1 LVIYQLK
8 LIKGD
13 RKMIRVLTQVD
24 DEQCQKLIQEQPAEN
39 LFIIGDIE
47 AFGYEQEF
55 QTIWGDFD
63 EKGNLRGILL
73 KYRENF
79 IPYSS
84 GEFDAE
90 GFADI
95 MNEYEDF
102 KILSGLKELTSKIEP
117 FLTREFHSRRQM
129 YYAKLDNTD
138 SLSNEDLTQIK
149 KTTIEDLP
157 KLVDLLNNIPEFSG
171 GNFSVENKRHGM
183 EKGVSRSYFI
193 KDGGILVSSASTTA
207 ENTKSAMIV
216 GVCTHPGHKKKGY
229 ATGCM
234 TKLCRDV
241 LEEGKELCLFYD
253 NPEAGKIYKNIGFE
267 DIGYWMMY
275 KF

>member
-1 LVIYQLK
+1 
-8 LIKGD
+8 
-13 RKMIRVLTQVD
+13 MIRVLTHID
-24 DEQCQKLIQEQPAEN
+24 DKQCQRLIQEQPAEN

-47 AFGYEQEF
+47 AFGYEQDF

-63 EKGNLRGILL
+63 ENGNMRGILL

-84 GEFDAE
+84 GEFDAK

-95 MNEYEDF
+95 INGCDDF
-102 KILSGLKELTSKIEP
+102 KFLSGLKEITLKVEP
-117 FLTREFHSRRQM
+117 FLTHQYQSKRQL

-138 SLSNEDLTQIK
+138 SLSKEDLTHIK
-149 KTTIEDLP
+149 KASLEDLP
-157 KLVDLLNNIPEFSG
+157 KLVELLNKISEFSG
-171 GNFSVENKRHGM
+171 GNFTVENRRHGM

-193 KDGGILVSSASTTA
+193 EDDSVFVSSASTTA

-216 GVCTHPGHKKKGY
+216 AVCTHPDHKKKGY
-229 ATGCM
+229 ATQCM

-241 LEEGKELCLFYD
+241 LNEGKELCLFYD
-253 NPEAGKIYKNIGFE
+253 NPEAGRIYKNIGFE